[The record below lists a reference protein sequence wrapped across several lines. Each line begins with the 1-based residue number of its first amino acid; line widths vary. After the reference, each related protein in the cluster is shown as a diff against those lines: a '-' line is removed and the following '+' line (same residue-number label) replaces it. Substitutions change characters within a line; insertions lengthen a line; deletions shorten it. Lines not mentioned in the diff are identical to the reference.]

1 MTSARDF
8 LGREYIGLARY
19 VQLPTLCW
27 FDASDGFLKVL
38 CAASCGLSVLLIAGI
53 APAPCLFLLWL
64 IYLSLSHVCQ
74 VFLGFQWDALLLE
87 TGFLAIFFAPLRI
100 FPRWLT
106 DLITNNQKN
115 LHTPHPQSL
124 SPQRGE
130 GEEPPR
136 VVLWLLRWLLFRLM
150 FESGV
155 VKLAS
160 GDETWRHLTALN
172 YHYQTQ
178 PLPTWIGWYAQQLP
192 EGFQKFCV
200 IAMFGIELAA
210 PFLIFAPRRLRL
222 AGCGLLIFL
231 QVIIMLTGNYCF
243 FNWLTLALCLLLLD
257 DAALR
262 KLIPKRWRKPSSG
275 ESSPAEIAKP
285 ESCTLEE
292 INVPAAPAI
301 PERHGRRWS
310 NWVTVPI
317 ALLILFI
324 TVQQVWDTLHGARGR
339 LAWPESMSE
348 WIQPFDSLNSYG
360 LFAVMTTT
368 RPEIII
374 EGSNDGTNWLAYEF
388 KYKPGDLK
396 RRPAFV
402 APHQPRLDWQ
412 MWFAALGDVR
422 QNRWLVNF
430 CVRLLQGS
438 PEVLKLMGKNPFPD
452 RPPRYIRAQLYDYR
466 FTDFKQRRAD
476 GGWWRRESEGEYMPA
491 ISLQGG
497 K

>member
-1 MTSARDF
+1 MRAVGIVDRR
-8 LGREYIGLARY
+8 LGACAVFVFVMADLFVA
-19 VQLPTLCW
+19 VACLP
-27 FDASDGFLKVL
+27 GVPGIPMGRI
-38 CAASCGLSVLLIAGI
+38 AAG
-53 APAPCLFLLWL
+53 
-64 IYLSLSHVCQ
+64 
-74 VFLGFQWDALLLE
+74 D
-87 TGFLAIFFAPLRI
+87 GFLAIFFAPLRI
-100 FPRWLT
+100 LPRWLRKH
-106 DLITNNQKN
+106 LKKN
-115 LHTPHPQSL
+115 EIPYRAEPHEKLDPATVLAHPLTPAQWLPKPATSQFPEKGRAL
-124 SPQRGE
+124 RATWSPNGGE
-130 GEEPPR
+130 GEEGSR
-136 VVLWLLRWLLFRLM
+136 VILWLLRWLLFRLM

-192 EGFQKFCV
+192 EGFQKICV
-200 IAMFGIELAA
+200 LAMFGIELAA

-222 AGCGLLIFL
+222 MGCGLLVFL
-231 QVIIMLTGNYCF
+231 QVIIMMTGNYCF
-243 FNWLTLALCLLLLD
+243 FNLLTLALCLLLLD

-262 KLIPKRWRKPSSG
+262 KLISKRWRKRSP
-275 ESSPAEIAKP
+275 ESSPSVEVVASDSGTLQEI
-285 ESCTLEE
+285 
-292 INVPAAPAI
+292 IVPATPSI

-310 NWVTVPI
+310 NWVTVPL

-348 WIQPFDSLNSYG
+348 WIQPFDSVNSYG

-412 MWFAALGDVR
+412 MWFAALSDVR

-466 FTDFKQRRAD
+466 FTDFEQHRPA
-476 GGWWRRESEGEYMPA
+476 GAWWRRDSEGEYMPA